1 MLSAGGLVNRSH
13 PAMTGNGNCLSV
25 KIVHRAAKYL
35 VPKPRMEVRELGK
48 EREIEGTRV

>member
-25 KIVHRAAKYL
+25 KIVHRAKYL

-48 EREIEGTRV
+48 EREIVGTRV